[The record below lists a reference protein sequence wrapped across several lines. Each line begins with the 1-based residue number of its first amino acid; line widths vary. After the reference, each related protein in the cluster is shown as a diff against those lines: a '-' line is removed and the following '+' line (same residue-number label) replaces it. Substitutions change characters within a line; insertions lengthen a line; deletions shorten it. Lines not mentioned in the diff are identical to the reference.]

1 MKLYSSIKRK
11 RLGGRESGW
20 EGGRAGGRE
29 GERVRGRE
37 SGREGEREGGRESG
51 REGGRAG
58 GREGG
63 REGGRAGGREGERA
77 GGREGRWEGERKQL
91 RADEIL
97 MCTAEFLWALA
108 SLSYYSIDTCDI
120 LFCFHYRSCKRRSC
134 MYSE

>member
-1 MKLYSSIKRK
+1 M
-11 RLGGRESGW
+11 GGREGER

-29 GERVRGRE
+29 GER
-37 SGREGEREGGRESG
+37 EGERAGGRERERAGGRESG
-51 REGGRAG
+51 REGG
-58 GREGG
+58 
-63 REGGRAGGREGERA
+63 RA

-91 RADEIL
+91 RADAIL